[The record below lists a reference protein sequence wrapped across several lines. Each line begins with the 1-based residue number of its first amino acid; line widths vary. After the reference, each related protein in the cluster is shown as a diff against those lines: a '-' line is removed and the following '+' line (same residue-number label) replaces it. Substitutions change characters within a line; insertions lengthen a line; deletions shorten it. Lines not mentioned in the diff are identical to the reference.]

1 MTQNWRIF
9 RMALAPLA
17 LVVLVAA
24 GPGAAAA
31 GDAEF
36 GEGARVFVERMAVN
50 AISSLTEPNLAKD
63 ERRRRFR
70 AMMHEYFAFKGI
82 AKWVLG
88 RYWRRA
94 TQAQRDKYVQL
105 FEDLMVIS
113 YADRFERYSGE
124 TLSVERSEVRGGKDA
139 LVHSKLVRP
148 NGQKTIDVTWRVRSK
163 DGIFRI
169 VDIMVEGL
177 SMGLTQQK
185 EYASFIRQ
193 HGGKIENLLIELR
206 KRIEQAT

>member
-1 MTQNWRIF
+1 MAANWRILRTAF
-9 RMALAPLA
+9 APLA
-17 LVVLVAA
+17 VAVLLVGA
-24 GPGAAAA
+24 PGAAVA

-36 GEGARVFVERMAVN
+36 GEGARIFVERMAVN
-50 AISSLTEPNLAKD
+50 AISSLTEPDLAKD

-70 AMMHEYFAFKGI
+70 AMMNEYFAFKGI

-88 RYWRRA
+88 RYWRKA
-94 TQAQRDKYVQL
+94 TDKQRDEYVQL

-124 TLSVERSEVRGGKDA
+124 TLAVERSEVRGGKDA

-148 NGQKTIDVTWRVRSK
+148 NGQKPIDVAWRVRGK
-163 DGIFRI
+163 DGVFRV